1 MPDAPPAAS
10 FQVDLD
16 DFLAHLRVEGGLSEN
31 TLTAYRRDLG
41 ALARSLLRSR
51 FRSYRTGK
59 AEPLRAHLRDLRA
72 DGAAPA
78 SIARSLSATRTF
90 YRFLAS
96 EGRIPSDPTLTLE
109 APRLW
114 KRLPDA
120 LTVEEVRALLARPD
134 ADAPLGARDRALL
147 ELLYATGGRISE
159 VLGLASPDLRLDLS
173 FARVHGKGNRERLVP
188 FGARAIQALRR
199 WLEDFRPPLAAKSG
213 SDRVF
218 LTRSGKPL
226 DRFQAMRL
234 LQRYARAA
242 GIRKRVSPHVLRHSF
257 ATHLLEGGADLRV
270 VQELLGHA
278 SIATTEIYTH
288 VDRSRV
294 KELHRR
300 FHPRG

>member
-1 MPDAPPAAS
+1 RA
-10 FQVDLD
+10 
-16 DFLAHLRVEGGLSEN
+16 LS
-31 TLTAYRRDLG
+31 
-41 ALARSLLRSR
+41 RSLLRSR
-51 FRSYRTGK
+51 LRSYRTGK
-59 AEPLRAHLRDLRA
+59 AEPLRVHLRDLRA
-72 DGAAPA
+72 GGAAPA

-96 EGRIPSDPTLTLE
+96 EGRIPADPTSSLE

-120 LTVEEVRALLARPD
+120 LTVEEVRALLSRPD
-134 ADAPLGARDRALL
+134 PDSPLGARDRALL

-159 VLGLASPDLRLDLS
+159 VLGLASPDLRLDLG

-188 FGARAIQALRR
+188 FGGRAAQALRR
-199 WLEDFRPPLAAKSG
+199 WLDEFRPRLAAKTG
-213 SDRVF
+213 SDRIF

-234 LQRYARAA
+234 LQRYARTA
-242 GIRKRVSPHVLRHSF
+242 GIKKRVSPHVLRHSF